1 MLVHGWLL
9 KGKYELLFAFTLQ
22 FNSYAKV
29 SRFLWA
35 WMSGCQFH
43 VFIVWRG
50 NEFDLCRWKTAIWN
64 KNGSAPQSKVPLC
77 LERTH
82 VSCVRGNFE
91 LLRMDPQTFLLYS
104 GLPKTS
110 YYYYHLRVTY
120 EDRKD
125 NLCNLCHDFPY
136 SNHCNSIASLEI
148 LTNFIPTGNR
158 ELHGVIFF
166 SQSTFPIFT
175 QSRGQ
180 NLFSWL
186 KANSHFILW

>member
-1 MLVHGWLL
+1 M
-9 KGKYELLFAFTLQ
+9 
-22 FNSYAKV
+22 
-29 SRFLWA
+29 
-35 WMSGCQFH
+35 
-43 VFIVWRG
+43 
-50 NEFDLCRWKTAIWN
+50 
-64 KNGSAPQSKVPLC
+64 PQSKVPLC

-104 GLPKTS
+104 YLPKTS
-110 YYYYHLRVTY
+110 YHYYHLRVIY

-158 ELHGVIFF
+158 ELLGVIFF
-166 SQSTFPIFT
+166 LSPRFQFVLRAEDITSFHGWRRILILSFNKSSLDSRPDLRIVSHLLISKVILRRVKCSKSSTDT
-175 QSRGQ
+175 
-180 NLFSWL
+180 
-186 KANSHFILW
+186 